1 MISLATSLVNDIVRK
16 NVNACLDEN
25 RIGGGRFV
33 KEFEDK
39 VAKYMGVKHAI
50 AVSSGSM
57 ADIVAL
63 ATLKVQ
69 YPNKTEVIV
78 PALTFIAHTNAIL
91 INGLTPVFVDIGE
104 DYQMGKFEINK
115 NTLAVFPAHLL
126 GKRCRVKADVPILED
141 ACEAFGVWNLGDMG
155 TFSFFPSHTIT
166 TGEGGMIITDNDIHA
181 RIARQLMNHGRKSD
195 DILEKFHFDHIGFN
209 GKMSNILASIGCA
222 VVSEAD
228 GVIEKRKKNV
238 ELYNKLLSGD
248 WYAESP
254 HCYPYR
260 YKTSQERDESLLR
273 LSENGVEARKLFSCI
288 PITEYGYS
296 GSYPIAERI
305 GDTGLFV
312 PVHQDLTEDDIEKVV
327 SLL

>member
-1 MISLATSLVNDIVRK
+1 MISLATSLVNDKVRE

-39 VAKYMGVKHAI
+39 VAKYIGVKHAI

-63 ATLKVQ
+63 AVLKIQ
-69 YPNKTEVIV
+69 YPNKKEVIV
-78 PALTFIAHTNAIL
+78 PALTFIAHTNAII
-91 INGLTPVFVDIGE
+91 INDLMPVFVDIGE
-104 DYQMGKFEINK
+104 DYQMGKFEVNK

-126 GKRCRVKADVPILED
+126 GKICNIEADVPIIED
-141 ACEAFGVWNLGDMG
+141 ACEAFGIWNWGDMG

-166 TGEGGMIITDNDIHA
+166 TGEGGMIITNSDRHA
-181 RIARQLMNHGRKSD
+181 ELARQLINHGRKSD
-195 DILEKFHFDHIGFN
+195 DILEKFHFEHVGFN
-209 GKMSNILASIGCA
+209 GKMSNVLASIGCA

-228 GVIEKRKKNV
+228 GVIEKRKENV

-248 WYAESP
+248 WYADSP
-254 HCYPYR
+254 HCYPYL
-260 YKTSQERDESLLR
+260 YKTSKERDESLIR
-273 LSENGVEARKLFSCI
+273 LSKNDIEARKLFSCI
-288 PITEYGYS
+288 PIIEYEYF
-296 GSYPIAERI
+296 GSYPVAERI
-305 GDTGLFV
+305 GETGLFV
-312 PVHQDLTEDDIEKVV
+312 PIHQDLSEDDIKKVA